1 MYGVLDKFTIK
12 FETLTIYH
20 PQNAVMFLKE
30 WFMNN
35 DEQRKDKIWAYAW
48 GRYKSS
54 LGKYCV
60 RMASN
65 HTAALCGGEFGG
77 HH

>member
-35 DEQRKDKIWAYAW
+35 DEQRKGKI
-48 GRYKSS
+48 
-54 LGKYCV
+54 
-60 RMASN
+60 
-65 HTAALCGGEFGG
+65 
-77 HH
+77 